1 MVGTS
6 GRKLHVWLAYV
17 SYPVTTA
24 VYLERALRKVCR
36 VTTVGPRIAQETIRI
51 WSLENMKLPVLP
63 HDIQTGSTPDML
75 ELWEQTEPEDR
86 PDIYLWVES
95 VHGYMPQ
102 NISALPCIKV
112 CYLID
117 MHINLELH
125 RDFAG
130 QFDHAFVVHRQYV
143 EQFRQPGSI
152 SHWLPVACDP
162 AIHRRDN
169 TQKLYEIS
177 FVGSAR
183 EGTRRDILL
192 KQLGAQLPLH
202 VERCFWDEMAA
213 VFSASKIVFNSS
225 FDNDLNMRFFEVL
238 STGSLLLSDMATS
251 SGQAELFYP
260 GEDYAL
266 YHDATLCDVA
276 RFYLKHSRLA
286 ERVGQWGRLL
296 VHGAHTYDHRVHDL
310 LAVVT
315 GRKADTWS
323 VAELRSRSVRAAL
336 QVLRGQGR

>member
-1 MVGTS
+1 MVGTP

-36 VTTVGPRIAQETIRI
+36 VTTIGPRIAQETLRA
-51 WSLENMKLPVLP
+51 WSLENMKLPVMP
-63 HDIQTGSTPDML
+63 HDIQTGSTPDMQ
-75 ELWEQTEPEDR
+75 ELWEQTDPEDR

-95 VHGYMPQ
+95 VYGYLPQ
-102 NISALPCIKV
+102 NIPFLPCIKA

-143 EQFRQPGSI
+143 EQVGQLGPL

-162 AIHRRDN
+162 EIHRGN
-169 TQKLYEIS
+169 TAEKRYEIG
-177 FVGSAR
+177 FVGSVAA
-183 EGTRRDILL
+183 GTRRDILL
-192 KQLGAQLPLH
+192 RQLGAELPLH

-213 VFSASKIVFNSS
+213 VFAASKMVFNSG
-225 FDNDLNMRFFEVL
+225 FNHDLNMRFFEVL
-238 STGSLLLSDMATS
+238 SVGSLLLSDMAGD
-251 SGQAELFYP
+251 SGQAELFVA

-266 YHDATLCDVA
+266 YQDETLCDVA
-276 RFYLKHSRLA
+276 RFYLKHSHLS
-286 ERVGQWGRLL
+286 ERIGQWGRLL

-323 VAELRSRSVRAAL
+323 AAELRSRSVRAAL
-336 QVLRGQGR
+336 QVLRGQGN

>member
-1 MVGTS
+1 MVGTL
-6 GRKLHVWLAYV
+6 GRKPHVWLAYV

-36 VTTVGPRIAQETIRI
+36 VTTVGPRIAQETIRT

-63 HDIQTGSTPDML
+63 HDIQTGSTPDMQ

-95 VHGYMPQ
+95 VNGYRPQ
-102 NISALPCIKV
+102 NIPALPCIKA

-143 EQFRQPGSI
+143 EQVGQLGPL

-162 AIHRRDN
+162 NIHHGGNDV
-169 TQKLYEIS
+169 TPYDIS
-177 FVGSAR
+177 FVGSIGA
-183 EGTRRDILL
+183 GTRRETLL
-192 KQLGAQLPLH
+192 TRLSEQLPLH
-202 VERCFWDEMAA
+202 VERCFWDDMAN
-213 VFSASKIVFNSS
+213 VFAMSKIVFNCCV
-225 FDNDLNMRFFEVL
+225 NHDLNMRFFEVL
-238 STGSLLLSDMATS
+238 SVGSLLLSDMAAD
-251 SGQAELFYP
+251 SGQAELFVA

-266 YHDATLCDVA
+266 YQDETLCDVA
-276 RFYLKHSRLA
+276 RFYLKHGHLA
-286 ERVGQWGRLL
+286 EKIGRWGQLL
-296 VHGAHTYDHRVHDL
+296 VHGAHTYDHRVQDL

-323 VAELRSRSVRAAL
+323 AAELRSQSVRAAL
-336 QVLRGQGR
+336 QVLRGQGN